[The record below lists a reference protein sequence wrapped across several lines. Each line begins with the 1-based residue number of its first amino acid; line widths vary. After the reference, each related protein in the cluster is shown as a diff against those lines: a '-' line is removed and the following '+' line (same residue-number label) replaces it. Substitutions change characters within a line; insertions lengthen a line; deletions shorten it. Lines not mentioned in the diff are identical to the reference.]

1 MQSQQSLTQLQS
13 TLEPASSRQQR
24 PQTAKPAKS
33 KKATGKKKNDPVSR
47 FKNIQNEW
55 SKSKFLQKGGQ
66 TGRKLELDRFNKW
79 RVLVDEDINKQ

>member
-24 PQTAKPAKS
+24 PQTAKPAKT
-33 KKATGKKKNDPVSR
+33 KKAAGKKKNDPVSR